1 MVEDTSTEPLGSAG
15 SGGPQSTAT
24 GNFDMIL
31 VLIII
36 YLCILRLQ
44 IGASPDHFPLC
55 EQTLFSVPTSS
66 KPSLQLYIALD
77 PSTIPD
83 CFTLPLAGSLSL
95 AQEIFLSIIE
105 MIMIMIATLIYLH
118 PYP

>member
-1 MVEDTSTEPLGSAG
+1 MYKTKCSFWIKV
-15 SGGPQSTAT
+15 
-24 GNFDMIL
+24 FF
-31 VLIII
+31 V
-36 YLCILRLQ
+36 RLQ

-55 EQTLFSVPTSS
+55 EQTLFSIPTST
-66 KPSLQLYIALD
+66 KPLLQLYIAFD
-77 PSTIPD
+77 PSTIPV

-95 AQEIFLSIIE
+95 TQEIFLSIIE